1 MTAAPTEPPRYRGRA
16 LDVRPGETL
25 VQALARRGELLRSR
39 SIKFHRPRAPFCGIG
54 ACSQCLVRVN
64 GQPNIRACRYEPVA
78 GDQIHGEN
86 AWPSA
91 RLDLLGAFD
100 FLFYRGLDTLHGFRR
115 PRWATPLFH
124 RVVRRLSGY
133 GRLASPGAAPRP
145 GGGETLETET
155 VVIGA
160 GASGVACADR
170 LRAEGR
176 SVHVVDRTLPS
187 RSAPAGSGSF
197 GFTAA
202 FLPPSDPSRS
212 RPFTLLASRED
223 GRGLLVRASRVV
235 VATGGYDAGLLFDG
249 NDRPGVLTA
258 EAAFEFAGASGSSPF
273 RHAVVIGGDER
284 AGEVL
289 DRFGPQVEA
298 VVAPGPIAPGV
309 AERASRLDIPLYPR
323 TLLLGTTGRSRVR
336 SVGLRPRGSGATFQL
351 PADAVLLAHRR
362 LPHSQLLF
370 QSGARMEWRAETG
383 AYYPVLENEVATSVP
398 GLYCVGQAAGFRGAA
413 GARDSGVAAAE
424 AILGRTPSPA
434 GPRVDSDRPGDLLGY
449 LTELRPLLSR
459 RRRPVLCPCED
470 ILLSEI
476 EHAHRAGYRGI
487 EVVKRYTGVGTGLCQ
502 GRYCLPDTLLL
513 LSILEG
519 RPPSEVGFTT
529 QRPPVFPA
537 PLDALAGVP
546 LPPEVSP

>member
-1 MTAAPTEPPRYRGRA
+1 MTAAPIEPPRYGGRA

-25 VQALARRGELLRSR
+25 VQALSRRGDLLRGR

-64 GQPNIRACRYEPVA
+64 GQPNVRGCRYEPRP
-78 GDQIHGEN
+78 GDDIRGEN

-91 RLDLLGAFD
+91 RFDLLGAFD
-100 FLFYRGLDTLHGFRR
+100 LLFYRGLDTQHGFRR
-115 PRWATPLFH
+115 PRFATPLFH
-124 RVVRRLSGY
+124 RVIRRLAGF
-133 GRLASPGAAPRP
+133 GRLASSEAAPRL
-145 GGGETLETET
+145 GAGATLDTET

-160 GASGVACADR
+160 GTSGAACAER
-170 LRAEGR
+170 LASEGR
-176 SVHVVDRTLPS
+176 TVHFIDRTLRS
-187 RSAPAGSGSF
+187 RPTPAGLGSF

-202 FLPPSDPSRS
+202 FLPPADPSRS

-258 EAAFEFAGASGSSPF
+258 EAAFEFAGPSGSPPF
-273 RHAVVIGGDER
+273 RHAVVVGGDER

-309 AERASRLDIPLYPR
+309 AERASRLDVPLYPR
-323 TLLLGTTGRSRVR
+323 TLLLGTKGRSRVR
-336 SVGLRPRGSGATFQL
+336 SVGLRPRGSGATFRL

-362 LPHSQLLF
+362 LPHAQLLF

-383 AYYPVLENEVATSVP
+383 AYYPVLEAEVATSVP
-398 GLYCVGQAAGFRGAA
+398 GLYCVGEAAGFRGAEA
-413 GARDSGVAAAE
+413 ARQSGVAAAE
-424 AILGRTPSPA
+424 AILGRTPPPA
-434 GPRVDSDRPGDLLGY
+434 GPRVDAERPGDLLGY

-459 RRRPVLCPCED
+459 RRRPVICPCED

-487 EVVKRYTGVGTGLCQ
+487 EVVKRFTGVGTGLCQ

-519 RPPSEVGFTT
+519 RSPSEVGFTT

-537 PLDALAGVP
+537 PLDALAGIP
-546 LPPEVSP
+546 LPPEGSA